1 MEFPRWSCSR
11 KVFAFGI
18 SFVFLS
24 GLNSLSGISYVVF
37 VRKGYLAEPSLLS
50 FLIDFSRWNSLGG
63 ISWVEFLRRSFLVGT
78 SLASVSLKR
87 IFLAGFLQVEFPRWN
102 SQGGDS
108 WLEFPGLLFSH
119 GIVLENLA
127 DLGLSLIH
135 I

>member
-1 MEFPRWSCSR
+1 M
-11 KVFAFGI
+11 
-18 SFVFLS
+18 
-24 GLNSLSGISYVVF
+24 VF

-87 IFLAGFLQVEFPRWN
+87 TFLAGFLQVEFPRWN

-127 DLGLSLIH
+127 DLGGILYSWNFRGGNPFLAGTSLLFLFFVVKLSR
-135 I
+135 